1 MRTNYI
7 LIAALMLIF
16 IVSGCK
22 DSKKADDLSKYL
34 VEAKSVGKMTPA
46 QIHQGYNNESAVI
59 LLAYQ
64 EVESY
69 RITYRTTTPSGTET
83 LASGLVFIPS
93 IPGAS
98 LLSIHR
104 GTTFFSGDV
113 PSQFN
118 PAEIGS
124 NAAWV
129 YFGPVLASN
138 GNVVIMPDLL
148 GYGAS
153 ASMKHP
159 FFVTSSDG
167 QVSLDLMRATK
178 ELLEQKKYQ
187 TSGKLKIT
195 GYSQGGTTTLAL
207 IRAIQESASDE
218 FTVTAA
224 TAGGGAYNLVNLAKA
239 VLSKDDLGFSP
250 YFALL
255 ISSYIEYYFP
265 DRALNTIINEP
276 YASRIITENLF
287 SGEYGS
293 SHIMSRLTNDN
304 ETFINADFRA
314 AFLGDGEVALK
325 QRLQQNDVTNFAI
338 QNPIQIYHGKDDE
351 VLPIDEARISV
362 QLLKDAGSLNLNF
375 FELNGSHTGAAIPF
389 GQASISWLA
398 NY

>member
-1 MRTNYI
+1 MST
-7 LIAALMLIF
+7 LAVIF
-16 IVSGCK
+16 FVSACK
-22 DSKKADDLSKYL
+22 DSKKKDDLPKYL
-34 VEAKSVGKMTPA
+34 VEATPAGTLTPA
-46 QIHQGYNNESAVI
+46 QIHQAYNNEPAVVF
-59 LLAYQ
+59 LAYQ

-69 RITYRTTTPSGTET
+69 RVTYRTTTPSGTET
-83 LASGLVFIPS
+83 LASGLVLVPS

-98 LLSIHR
+98 LFSIHR

-118 PAEIGS
+118 PAQIGS

-138 GNVVIMPDLL
+138 GNVVMMPDLL

-167 QVSLDLMRATK
+167 QVSLDLMRATQ
-178 ELLEQKKYQ
+178 ELLEQKDYP
-187 TSGKLKIT
+187 TNGKLKIT

-207 IRAIQESASDE
+207 IRAIQETASEE

-224 TAGGGAYNLVNLAKA
+224 TAGGGAYNLVDLAKA
-239 VLSKDDLGFSP
+239 VLSKDDLGFAP

-255 ISSYIEYYFP
+255 ITSYIEYYFP

-276 YASRIITENLF
+276 YASRIISENLF
-287 SGEYGS
+287 SGNHGS
-293 SHIMSRLTNDN
+293 SHIMSRLNN
-304 ETFINADFRA
+304 ETEAFINSDFRA
-314 AFLGDGEVALK
+314 AFLGDGEVSLK
-325 QRLQQNDVTNFAI
+325 QRLQQNDMTNFAI
-338 QNPIQIYHGKDDE
+338 MNPIRIYHGKDDE
-351 VLPIDEARISV
+351 VLPIDEARTSA
-362 QLLKDAGSLNLNF
+362 QLLKDAGSSNLNF
-375 FELNGSHTGAAIPF
+375 FELNGSHAGAAIPF
-389 GQASISWLA
+389 GQASISWLS